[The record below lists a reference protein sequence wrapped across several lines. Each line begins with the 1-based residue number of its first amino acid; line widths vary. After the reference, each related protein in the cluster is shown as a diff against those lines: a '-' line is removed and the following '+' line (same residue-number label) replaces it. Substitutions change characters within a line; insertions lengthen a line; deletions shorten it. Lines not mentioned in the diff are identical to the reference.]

1 MSVTRIFLLHTD
13 PGHAWLEVSLT
24 EYPEARQFASNYSYT
39 TNGIVYLE
47 EDCDA
52 PAFLNSLTDAGKNYR
67 IEARDSDKDHW
78 IRGLQRASL

>member
-1 MSVTRIFLLHTD
+1 MTTFTFHSD
-13 PGHAWLEVSLT
+13 PGHGWLEVSLA

-39 TNGIVYLE
+39 NNGTVYLE

-52 PAFLNSLTDAGKNYR
+52 PAFLKTLTTEYR
-67 IEARDSDKDHW
+67 IEARNSNKDHW